1 MGNAL
6 EASKAALAKDLIGGN
21 PLEAKFAAI
30 DAGIKGVQD
39 WKKNIDLQRLTLKQ
53 NTQAEIR
60 EAEEAAK
67 KQLGDNETA
76 NSKILEAL
84 ETYKNQR
91 LTQEKLVRIGSLNP
105 DDNLIFEQNG
115 QQTFETFIDFTN
127 KFGEEL
133 ELTKKRAKGYYK
145 DNEDGTQTFVPP
157 ISGGVEAAN
166 QKLVTQIGTLSGVD
180 FGIDDKGMGTV
191 SFYKMKI
198 NPKTRTYE
206 PVLDDEGNPVLAEG
220 ENTTSVLALKHDN
233 NTRAQRVYLT
243 KDIQEFSQGPGAAS
257 YQEMMRLGN
266 MSGVIVD
273 DLKQRPGMGQF
284 IETEVASKY
293 GTIDAT
299 ASLFV
304 DNGIGGKVVPF
315 NEWDGDKLYDN
326 SGKDVSNETITIIG
340 IDENFNEKEYTVKKY
355 TKQTVANN
363 NKMVTEMSDEQIEAS
378 HAFARKGYVDSLQQ
392 KISGGKRD
400 DQFSKDRE
408 YAREDKKEEEKFKG
422 DFEVASRI
430 AAGGNER
437 VKTLNQLKNSS
448 VYTNENGYN
457 QVKEFSEELELD
469 TNGDGNKDSFG
480 LEVTVLNKDGE
491 TEVLQLITRDEN
503 GSPLSEDEMENNVL
517 NIMGRDPVTIE
528 NMRESVGDNYK
539 RTQTQKISLT
549 ENAYNKMSA
558 KLKSRIES
566 QAGGKNNVVVKDGKV
581 FKKVTKD
588 GQETLE
594 QIQVKDDR
602 KVNVRPEVAVTYSGM
617 SDLAFGSDKDTNE
630 LITGD
635 DLFERADEASNTKG
649 SKVKKAFDKVY
660 TAAIKKYGLP
670 KGELTLEVDNTG
682 GANDRITI
690 RKNGVIVVQ
699 HEKDGEN
706 VSKAKTYLDEYIR
719 KATKSK
725 GGSGGKRTIVQI
737 MKEDGV
743 SRSEAIKIY
752 TNQN

>member
-21 PLEAKFAAI
+21 QLEAKFAAI
-30 DAGIKGVQD
+30 DAGIQGVQD

-53 NTQAEIR
+53 NTQKEIR

-67 KQLGDNETA
+67 GKLGDNETA

-145 DNEDGTQTFVPP
+145 DNDDGTQTFVPP

-266 MSGVIVD
+266 MSGVVVD

-378 HAFARKGYVDSLQQ
+378 HAFARKGYVDSLQK
-392 KISGGKRD
+392 KITGGKRD

-408 YAREDKKEEEKFKG
+408 YAREDKKEEEQFAG
-422 DFEVASRI
+422 DFAIASQV

-448 VYTNENGYN
+448 LYTNENGYN

-503 GSPLSEDEMENNVL
+503 GSPLSETEMENNVL
-517 NIMGRDPVTIE
+517 NIMGRDPVKIE
-528 NMRESVGDNYK
+528 NMRNVVGNNYRK
-539 RTQTQKISLT
+539 TKTQNIALT
-549 ENAYNKMSA
+549 EDAYNKMPA

-566 QAGGKNNVVVKDGKV
+566 QAGGKKNVVVKDGKV

-588 GQETLE
+588 GKETLQE
-594 QIQVKDDR
+594 IQVKDNR

-635 DLFERADEASNTKG
+635 DLFAKADNAGNTKG
-649 SKVKKAFDKVY
+649 SDVKNAFDKVY
-660 TAAIKKYGLP
+660 AAAVKKYGLP
-670 KGELTLEVDNTG
+670 KGELTFKVSDTFNNDLITITNNVTGEVKTSEED
-682 GANDRITI
+682 GANA
-690 RKNGVIVVQ
+690 
-699 HEKDGEN
+699 
-706 VSKAKTYLDEYIR
+706 SFAKTYLDEYIK

-725 GGSGGKRTIVQI
+725 GGSGGKRTIPQI

>member
-21 PLEAKFAAI
+21 QLSSKFAAI
-30 DAGIKGVQD
+30 DKGIQGVQD
-39 WKKNIDLQRLTLKQ
+39 WKANIDLERLTLKQ

-60 EAEEAAK
+60 EAEKAAEGK
-67 KQLGDNETA
+67 LGNNETA
-76 NSKILEAL
+76 NAKILEAL

-91 LTQEKLVRIGSLNP
+91 LTQEKLVRMGSLNP

-133 ELTKKRAKGYYK
+133 ELTKKRAEGYYK
-145 DNEDGTQTFVPP
+145 KNQDGTQTFVPP

-180 FGIDDKGMGTV
+180 FGIDDKGMGSI

-206 PVLDDEGNPVLAEG
+206 PVLDAEGKPMLAEG

-243 KDIQEFSQGPGAAS
+243 KDIEAFAKGPGSTS
-257 YQEMMRLGN
+257 YQEMVRIGN
-266 MSGVIVD
+266 MSGVVVD
-273 DLKQRPGMGQF
+273 DLRQRPGMGEF

-293 GTIDAT
+293 GTIDST

-304 DNGIGGKVVPF
+304 DNGIGGKVIPF

-326 SGKDVSNETITIIG
+326 SGKDVSNEMITIIG
-340 IDENFNEKEYTVKKY
+340 LDEEFNEKEYKVKKY
-355 TKQTVANN
+355 SKQSIANN

-378 HAFARKGYVDSLQQ
+378 HAFARKGYTDSLQK
-392 KISGGKRD
+392 KITGGKRD

-408 YAREDKKEEEKFKG
+408 YAREDKKEKKQFKG

-480 LEVTVLNKDGE
+480 LEVTVLNKEGE
-491 TEVLQLITRDEN
+491 TEVLQLITRDEK

-528 NMRESVGDNYK
+528 NMRESVGGNYE
-539 RTQTQKISLT
+539 RTKTQNITLT
-549 ENAYNKMSA
+549 EDAYNKMA
-558 KLKSRIES
+558 PKLKSRIES
-566 QAGGKNNVVVKDGKV
+566 QAGGKKNVVVKDGKV
-581 FKKVTKD
+581 FKKVTK
-588 GQETLE
+588 GGKETLE
-594 QIQVKDDR
+594 EIQVKDDK
-602 KVNVRPEVAVTYSGM
+602 KVNVRPDVAVKYSGM
-617 SDLAFGSDKDTNE
+617 SDLAFGVDPKNNE
-630 LITGD
+630 LLTGD
-635 DLFERADEASNTKG
+635 DLFARADKQYNTKG
-649 SKVKKAFDKVY
+649 SDVKNAFDKVY

-670 KGELTLEVDNTG
+670 KGELTFKVSETG
-682 GANDRITI
+682 GLDDRITI
-690 RKNGVIVVQ
+690 KNTVTGK
-699 HEKDGEN
+699 EETLEEDGEN
-706 VSKAKTYLDEYIR
+706 ASFAKNYLDKYIR
-719 KATKSK
+719 EATSGKRS
-725 GGSGGKRTIVQI
+725 GGGKRTIAQI
-737 MKEDGV
+737 MKDEGV
-743 SRSEAIKIY
+743 NRAEAIKIFK
-752 TNQN
+752 NQ

>member
-21 PLEAKFAAI
+21 QLEAKFAAI

-39 WKKNIDLQRLTLKQ
+39 WKKNIDLERLTLKQ
-53 NTQAEIR
+53 NTQKEIR

-67 KQLGDNETA
+67 GKLGDNETA

-257 YQEMMRLGN
+257 YQEMMRIEN
-266 MSGVIVD
+266 MSGNIVD
-273 DLKQRPGMGQF
+273 DLRQRPGMGQF

-378 HAFARKGYVDSLQQ
+378 HAFARKGYVDSLQKKIQ
-392 KISGGKRD
+392 KGDRDSQFDQNTPQKRGGSKSDIDKGTRTIAALNNLRGAKTTQDMELAIQELQGISGLSYSDISETTKTVSVPDGKGGFTEKEIVTAINLNLGGQIIPVEFGEVVKDEKGRD
-400 DQFSKDRE
+400 VFKQTSGEDFVKSNYE
-408 YAREDKKEEEKFKG
+408 YF
-422 DFEVASRI
+422 
-430 AAGGNER
+430 
-437 VKTLNQLKNSS
+437 
-448 VYTNENGYN
+448 
-457 QVKEFSEELELD
+457 
-469 TNGDGNKDSFG
+469 
-480 LEVTVLNKDGE
+480 NKDG
-491 TEVLQLITRDEN
+491 VSADIGFDE
-503 GSPLSEDEMENNVL
+503 
-517 NIMGRDPVTIE
+517 
-528 NMRESVGDNYK
+528 
-539 RTQTQKISLT
+539 
-549 ENAYNKMSA
+549 
-558 KLKSRIES
+558 
-566 QAGGKNNVVVKDGKV
+566 
-581 FKKVTKD
+581 FKK
-588 GQETLE
+588 
-594 QIQVKDDR
+594 R
-602 KVNVRPEVAVTYSGM
+602 
-617 SDLAFGSDKDTNE
+617 GSA
-630 LITGD
+630 I
-635 DLFERADEASNTKG
+635 FEDVSQPGKG
-649 SKVKKAFDKVY
+649 SRTKTYKQTKNITLAGEYNLGGSKTSLSSQLTNAFDKAD
-660 TAAIKKYGLP
+660 TASYSGQDMSVLVGGVEAAVGSAYDALGLSLP
-670 KGELTLEVDNTG
+670 KGFSVKSSGNNLIISAIDAEGITVKETISNIGNASDNGDSILQG
-682 GANDRITI
+682 G
-690 RKNGVIVVQ
+690 VQ
-699 HEKDGEN
+699 AFLNK
-706 VSKAKTYLDEYIR
+706 
-719 KATKSK
+719 
-725 GGSGGKRTIVQI
+725 
-737 MKEDGV
+737 M
-743 SRSEAIKIY
+743 
-752 TNQN
+752 NQ